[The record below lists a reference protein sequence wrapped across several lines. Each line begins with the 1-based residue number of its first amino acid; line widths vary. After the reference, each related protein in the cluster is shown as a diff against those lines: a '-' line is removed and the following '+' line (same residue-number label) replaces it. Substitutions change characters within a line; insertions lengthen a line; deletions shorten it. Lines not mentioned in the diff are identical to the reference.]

1 MKLFIGVDPGLGGGV
16 AFYWPDDPTTAVV
29 YDMPLERGKKVHAM
43 GIKELMLNHHLIPFG
58 IDVHGAVE
66 LVGSRPRQQGAFNFG
81 FSTGI
86 VHGVLGCFAI
96 PILEVSPNKWKPS
109 LGLQRP
115 PTETI
120 SENKDRARATA
131 SKLFPHLASQL
142 TRKKDDGRAE
152 ALLIAFYA
160 AHRKENKP

>member
-29 YDMPLERGKKVHAM
+29 YDMPLERGKKVSAVDLQEAIAKSFH
-43 GIKELMLNHHLIPFG
+43 PFYET
-58 IDVHGAVE
+58 VAAVE

-131 SKLFPHLASQL
+131 AKLFPHLASQL

-160 AHRKENKP
+160 AHRQETKP